1 MNDTLTNF
9 TSNVTQYVAPA
20 ITYIPPSRIVP
31 FLPDGVFFLLCGIL
45 AVIVYYYLPDEA
57 KKGVKNFII
66 GYGFWIVMLIF
77 VLYYKNK
84 WGLVRENSWPG
95 EIHQVYA
102 IAGLVILV
110 VWGATSWL
118 YEQRYKTHHLIADNI
133 SGSCHRY
140 EEIQSTITDITW
152 VVFFLGT
159 SGSSDK
165 NFVIPWPWC
174 QEILVVPK
182 TAFPFIL
189 N

>member
-77 VLYYKNK
+77 VLWKIWKRDY
-84 WGLVRENSWPG
+84 S
-95 EIHQVYA
+95 
-102 IAGLVILV
+102 
-110 VWGATSWL
+110 
-118 YEQRYKTHHLIADNI
+118 QRIFVAMAVSVLIAYNI
-133 SGSCHRY
+133 HNFFIFDTSANYIIFFVLAGFIYFVYQKFHLAN
-140 EEIQSTITDITW
+140 DIY
-152 VVFFLGT
+152 
-159 SGSSDK
+159 
-165 NFVIPWPWC
+165 C
-174 QEILVVPK
+174 
-182 TAFPFIL
+182 L